1 MNASARQR
9 LRIAARVAE
18 ELLTTHPDAEVWLE
32 GALACGYAHAASD
45 IDLRLLGDG
54 PGLPRPVSWMVED
67 VRIDVQVSSPSEVDE
82 LRALLGR
89 FDLGQT
95 DLGLFRQVRMQL
107 AELTALRTAL
117 SYQHGQRLPVA
128 DAEER
133 EVYRAWAVADRA
145 ESVASLTEDLIG
157 LVEDR
162 LHASAAIVWQ
172 RLCLVLLSAE
182 CAAAGMPVLG
192 DKWLPL
198 MAREPWPPAPTPN
211 WTDETWSW
219 FIPVQRRLTRVLLAC
234 HPVTSGLSEPA
245 SPVQSRFASQAGWL
259 PQYYPDGWFLRRA
272 DQHVPVPPQT
282 LLSWSCHLDAT
293 ST

>member
-18 ELLTTHPDAEVWLE
+18 ELQTAHPDAEVWLE
-32 GALACGYAHAASD
+32 GALACGYAHAVSD

-54 PGLPRPVSWMVED
+54 PDLPRPDPWLVED
-67 VRIDVQVSSPSEVDE
+67 VRIDLQVSCPSEVDG

-89 FDLGQT
+89 FDIGRT
-95 DLGLFRQVRMQL
+95 ELGLFRKVRKQL
-107 AELTALRTAL
+107 AELTAFRTAL
-117 SYQHGQRLPVA
+117 SYRDSQWFPVIH
-128 DAEER
+128 AEDR

-157 LVEDR
+157 LVDDG
-162 LHASAAIVWQ
+162 LHASATIVWQ
-172 RLCLVLLSAE
+172 RLGLVLISAE

-198 MAREPWPPAPTPN
+198 MVQGPWAPAPTPN

-219 FIPVQRRLTRVLLAC
+219 FIPVQRRLIRVLLAC
-234 HPVTSGLSEPA
+234 HPVPGGPGEPTPPA
-245 SPVQSRFASQAGWL
+245 RSRFGSQEGWL

-272 DQHVPVPPQT
+272 DQRVPVTPQF
-282 LLSWSCHLDAT
+282 LLGWSRRLET
-293 ST
+293 TTV